1 MSGANMRKHLGAL
14 HLGETECS
22 FTIYQVNGDFR
33 GANKMPYKNMTV
45 EGIKETVFELLKSI
59 SEFGQELGGAGL
71 GITSTVNVTIP
82 VEGGIMLLQD
92 YVTSLLSGRK
102 DIAKSLAQ
110 KAKEIHKEPLV
121 SREIDDCSGAGFIN
135 SRLAQ
140 SLGLPFSIAIIPMGE
155 DTDDPIR
162 TIIKV
167 GLMCRRYNS
176 ILEATEKFPDYTFKG

>member
-14 HLGETECS
+14 HLGENECS
-22 FTIYQVNGDFR
+22 FTIYQATGELR
-33 GANKMPYKNMTV
+33 GQNRMSYKDMTL

-59 SEFGQELGGAGL
+59 SEFGQELGGAGM
-71 GITSTVNVTIP
+71 GITSTVNVKIP

-92 YVTSLLSGRK
+92 YITSLLSGRK
-102 DIAKSLAQ
+102 DIAKSIAA
-110 KAKEIHKEPLV
+110 KAKKIHKEPLV
-121 SREIDDCSGAGFIN
+121 SREIEDCSGAGFIN

-176 ILEATEKFPDYTFKG
+176 ILEATEKFPDYHFKG